1 VVLQRVRRRLHLRWA
16 LDAAVLGGTVA
27 VAVATLVAA
36 LHLAGLA
43 GAARGWAAQ
52 PLAGRLGLLLAVALV
67 GGILGAAAVLARRGA
82 VPLAAAATAV
92 DRWLDRAAGVSGG
105 EHRPGGAD
113 RARVALALGDSPS
126 PFAQAAVADAAERVV
141 AVPVREAAP
150 LRRPRRL
157 GVLAIATACGLVAV
171 LAPVMAPTAATGGR
185 TRAAAGA
192 VPAGALAEALSEV
205 EAIGRAARSRGDHEL
220 AAIADELG
228 RWLARA
234 AGASSADVAAA
245 EDELAAIA
253 ARARQSA
260 EDGAQ
265 AAAVLSRVAAALAQ
279 SEASRALGQAFAR
292 MDAEA
297 IAREARAA
305 GAAAGSAAAL
315 SGALARA
322 AAAARSDS
330 ENAEPRRLSG
340 LTSEAPQQ
348 GSGVRNQAA
357 GGGEPAGPP
366 ERRLRRLERDLRE
379 SADACAADPARCG
392 RELEGRANDLAAP
405 ARDAAGAEGRDRL
418 ARAAEQLR
426 GGLGAGRGERGARDG
441 EMRGQPGNPQS
452 GAGRRGQS
460 AGQAQAPGS
469 VRSAAPS
476 GGAMAEAGDQGA
488 SGASRR
494 GGASAGAGSAAD
506 EAVASAARQAFE
518 QAARGASSMDGKG
531 SEPGGG
537 GAGDGIGSG
546 EAGGGGGQPPGGAA
560 TAGPRVEL
568 SIPEG
573 AGPTRAEAIR
583 TGAGRGFAQPGY
595 APVFRDYQ
603 AAMEDG
609 LEHTEIPA
617 ERRQLVRRYFE
628 LIRPR

>member
-1 VVLQRVRRRLHLRWA
+1 VLHRVRRRLHLRRA

-27 VAVATLVAA
+27 VAIATLVAA

-92 DRWLDRAAGVSGG
+92 DGWLDRAAAVGG
-105 EHRPGGAD
+105 GDHRPGGAD
-113 RARVALALGDSPS
+113 RARVALALGDSSS
-126 PFAQAAVADAAERVV
+126 PFARAAVADAAERVV

-157 GVLAIATACGLVAV
+157 GALAIATGCGLVAV
-171 LAPVMAPTAATGGR
+171 LAPVMAPTAATGRR

-192 VPAGALAEALSEV
+192 VPGGALAEALTEV

-265 AAAVLSRVAAALAQ
+265 AAAVLARVAAALAQ
-279 SEASRALGQAFAR
+279 TEASRALGQAFAR

-297 IAREARAA
+297 IAREARAV

-340 LTSEAPQQ
+340 LTSEAPPQ

-357 GGGEPAGPP
+357 GGGAPAGPP

-405 ARDAAGAEGRDRL
+405 ARDAAGAEGRERL

-426 GGLGAGRGERGARDG
+426 GGMGAGRGESGADG
-441 EMRGQPGNPQS
+441 ELRGQPGNLQS
-452 GAGRRGQS
+452 GAGRPGQS
-460 AGQAQAPGS
+460 TGQAPGQS
-469 VRSAAPS
+469 PGRLRSGARS
-476 GGAMAEAGDQGA
+476 GGAVAEAGDQGG
-488 SGASRR
+488 SGARP
-494 GGASAGAGSAAD
+494 GGSSAGAGSAAD

-518 QAARGASSMDGKG
+518 QAARGASSMDGTG
-531 SEPGGG
+531 SEPGGR

-546 EAGGGGGQPPGGAA
+546 EAGGGDGQPPGAA